1 MNTMNVNKQNGSIMF
16 EEDKIPDA
24 TRFLNDNDYL

>member
-1 MNTMNVNKQNGSIMF
+1 MKTMNVNKQNGSIMF
-16 EEDKIPDA
+16 EEDKIPDG